1 GGPGPRLAVPWA
13 PESNRP
19 VYPRT
24 GDGTTGSAAPDA
36 RPIPTGQSAVLGSGD
51 FVTITADGTQ
61 ESRSPKLDVI
71 VVGGRPIGQA
81 IAWAGPFVMNTKA
94 EVLQA
99 YEDFQKGDFGHIP
112 G

>member
-1 GGPGPRLAVPWA
+1 MLNGH
-13 PESNRP
+13 
-19 VYPRT
+19 
-24 GDGTTGSAAPDA
+24 GTVGADA
-36 RPIPTGQSAVLGSGD
+36 RPIHAGQSAVLGAGD
-51 FVTITADGTQ
+51 VLTIAADGGQ

-99 YEDFQKGDFGHIP
+99 YEDFQRGNFGHIP